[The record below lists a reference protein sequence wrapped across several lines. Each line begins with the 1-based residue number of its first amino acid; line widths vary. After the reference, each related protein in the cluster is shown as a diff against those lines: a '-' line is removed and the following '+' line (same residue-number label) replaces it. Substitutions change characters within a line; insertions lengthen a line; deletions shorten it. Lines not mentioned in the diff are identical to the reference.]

1 MADLII
7 ASEGIDPII
16 IISPEGMGQTGDTL
30 QGPRLSQEAIK
41 SKETP

>member
-16 IISPEGMGQTGDTL
+16 MISPEGTGRTGDAL
-30 QGPRLSQEAIK
+30 QAPRLRQEAIK